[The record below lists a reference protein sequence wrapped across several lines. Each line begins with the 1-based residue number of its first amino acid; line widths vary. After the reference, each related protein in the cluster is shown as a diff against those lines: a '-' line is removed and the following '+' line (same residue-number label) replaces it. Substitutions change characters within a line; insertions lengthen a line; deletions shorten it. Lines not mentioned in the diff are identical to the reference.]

1 MKVVATFSRRERIVT
16 TAVVGWFS
24 FFEVF
29 GENKITR
36 ETIEFGFGD
45 PSITTYTY
53 EYNSQGYPVSITQRE
68 TGGGV
73 FYQPLHQPLPLA
85 RFLPRPAA
93 PAPGEA
99 QAVMPADHF
108 FAGVKIRYLYQ
119 IFRICMRK
127 QSRFWAHV
135 FLLTVAVLI
144 LLSADAYAQ
153 RVQTRK
159 PTGRGTKA
167 TGKDVAGRKLRT
179 RDQSSARRAV
189 YSVPQTYSGK
199 KVRGQTVRPVRS
211 AVVRSS
217 STRTWK
223 QSNTRAR
230 AVARPAVSRSRT
242 RVYPAR
248 GPYVNNASRS
258 PRVYRSPY
266 SNKKQVARFG
276 RPSSAPRIQSGGAA
290 APRSSSRAFVGRSK
304 RNVYVGRAQRPI
316 RGSGRDIAGRPLRTR
331 DARSTRGQILP
342 APNPYVGRKAKKEG
356 GYSGTYRSGYNSSTP
371 QRERAWRG
379 DVAGR
384 PLRENRTTRKVQAG
398 KFYFKRNL
406 SVSGQQRQR
415 SLPGTGFRSA
425 SRPVRAGGA
434 PLPGRAPG
442 IGARGLA
449 NVLSKRGIRPTKGG
463 GGSISARRPRI
474 SAPVPVRTGAPG
486 SERVG
491 TYRGSIKRSELT
503 GRGTQGLNYSGNMRA
518 SRSNRQSASSARVS
532 SYRGSRTSGFSVI
545 GAQGLNY
552 SGNIRAKR
560 KPSGGGGSISGAV
573 RSNARLPQKQYNAPR
588 VGLYSGSFRASR
600 PARGGGSISNQARSN
615 ERLPQKIYN
624 APRVGTYAGNYR
636 ASRSAG
642 PDRRI
647 SNYRGNLRWNQQ
659 YGIGSQG
666 LNYQGDRK
674 VAQLDRKKATRISQ
688 WKGGWGMFEL
698 KPSMS
703 EQGVTT
709 RGDIRLSRF
718 KRNYRQSPYA
728 DERSLKKRSPS
739 EQVFA
744 TDGLQAPVRQ
754 RDYEKKPRAAK
765 NALAGIKPS
774 KTSVKASEYIGNMKI
789 TWDIGRNPLSAKKA
803 LPGRE
808 PSRSLTRAASY
819 ARGVRLT
826 HSYRH
831 NPNSSKKALK
841 VIYPG
846 KDYLRIGDYQG
857 NIRVNRVTGKKFHP
871 DAQFAHGRVYN
882 QDGERTTM
890 TQLRLF
896 WAKLF
901 RKQAIQP
908 NTVKEKERKPRYDKR
923 EKELWKVLYH

>member
-1 MKVVATFSRRERIVT
+1 MHTRSVFWRNVLLLAVAFVV
-16 TAVVGWFS
+16 
-24 FFEVF
+24 
-29 GENKITR
+29 
-36 ETIEFGFGD
+36 
-45 PSITTYTY
+45 
-53 EYNSQGYPVSITQRE
+53 
-68 TGGGV
+68 
-73 FYQPLHQPLPLA
+73 
-85 RFLPRPAA
+85 
-93 PAPGEA
+93 
-99 QAVMPADHF
+99 
-108 FAGVKIRYLYQ
+108 
-119 IFRICMRK
+119 
-127 QSRFWAHV
+127 
-135 FLLTVAVLI
+135 

-159 PTGRGTKA
+159 PTGRGNKA

-199 KVRGQTVRPVRS
+199 KIRGQTVRPSRS
-211 AVVRSS
+211 AVARSS
-217 STRTWK
+217 SARTWR
-223 QSNTRAR
+223 QRNSRAR
-230 AVARPAVSRSRT
+230 AVVRPAVSQSRA

-258 PRVYRSPY
+258 ARVYRTPY

-276 RPSSAPRIQSGGAA
+276 RPSTAPRIQSGGAA

-304 RNVYVGRAQRPI
+304 RNVYAGRAQRPI
-316 RGSGRDIAGRPLRTR
+316 RGSGRDIAGRTLRTR
-331 DARSTRGQILP
+331 DARSTQGQILP
-342 APNPYVGRKAKKEG
+342 APNPYVGRKTKKEG
-356 GYSGTYRSGYNSSTP
+356 GYSGTFRSGYNSSTP

-415 SLPGTGFRSA
+415 SLPGSGFRSA

-442 IGARGLA
+442 IGARGLEKA
-449 NVLSKRGIRPTKGG
+449 LGRKGIRPVKGG
-463 GGSISARRPRI
+463 GASISARRTRFN
-474 SAPVPVRTGAPG
+474 APLPVRTGALG
-486 SERVG
+486 WERIG
-491 TYRGSIKRSELT
+491 TYRGSMKRTELT
-503 GRGTQGLNYSGNMRA
+503 GRGSQGLNYSGNIRA
-518 SRSNRQSASSARVS
+518 SRTNRQSVSSARFSSYRGDRSTPRKSLGSQGLNYAGNMKARRSDRPSASSARIS
-532 SYRGSRTSGFSVI
+532 SYRGSRNSGFSVI

-552 SGNIRAKR
+552 SGNLRAKR
-560 KPSGGGGSISGAV
+560 KPTGGGGSISDAV
-573 RSNARLPQKQYNAPR
+573 RGNARLPQKQYNTPRVGLYSGDFRAGRPERGGGSISNRARSNERLPQKQYNAPR
-588 VGLYSGSFRASR
+588 VGLY
-600 PARGGGSISNQARSN
+600 
-615 ERLPQKIYN
+615 
-624 APRVGTYAGNYR
+624 AGNYR
-636 ASRSAG
+636 ASRSTG
-642 PDRRI
+642 PDKRI
-647 SNYRGNLRWNQQ
+647 SNYRGNTGWNQQ

-674 VAQLDRKKATRISQ
+674 VTQLDRKKASRISQ
-688 WKGGWGMFEL
+688 WKGSWGMFEL
-698 KPSMS
+698 KPSLG
-703 EQGVTT
+703 EQGITT
-709 RGDIRLSRF
+709 RGNIRLSRF
-718 KRNYRQSPYA
+718 KRNYQQTPYA
-728 DERSLKKRSPS
+728 DERSLKKQRPS
-739 EQVFA
+739 QQVFA

-754 RDYEKKPRAAK
+754 REYGEKPRAAK
-765 NALAGIKPS
+765 NAMAGIKPS

-808 PSRSLTRAASY
+808 PSRSLERAASY
-819 ARGVRLT
+819 AGGVRLA

-831 NPNSSKKALK
+831 NANSSKKALK

-846 KDYLRIGDYQG
+846 KDYMRIGAYQG
-857 NIRVNRVTGKKFHP
+857 NVRVNRVTGKKFHP

-890 TQLRLF
+890 SNLRLF